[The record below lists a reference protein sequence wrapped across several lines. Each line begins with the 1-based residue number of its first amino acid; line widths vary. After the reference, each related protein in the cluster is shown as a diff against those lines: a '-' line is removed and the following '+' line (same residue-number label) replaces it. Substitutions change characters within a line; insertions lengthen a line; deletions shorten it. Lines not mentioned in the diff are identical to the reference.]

1 MATKIREQCKQRH
14 GGRWF
19 WKLNPVGLKS
29 RIYVVVVDNE
39 AGKMR
44 RKHVQEFGKLV
55 KAF

>member
-1 MATKIREQCKQRH
+1 MIREQCKQRH

-19 WKLNPVGLKS
+19 WKQNPFGLKS
-29 RIYVVVVDNE
+29 TIYVEVVDNE